1 MRVKRSTLID
11 GSRRQ
16 YFHVTSRVVDRRYI
30 FGEEEKS
37 HFLGLL
43 RKYEAFTGVRVVA
56 YCLMS
61 NHIHMLV
68 CIPRRPE
75 EISEEELLTR
85 MKHIY
90 SRDKMSAIRSQL
102 SEFEE
107 SGQLARKK
115 QFFDGIRSRIY
126 DLSSFV
132 RELKLSFSKD
142 YNRKKERKGTL
153 WEERFKATLVE
164 GSSNALMNTAAY
176 IELNPVRAGIVD
188 DPADY
193 RWCSYHA
200 AVAGDSRSREGI
212 SELVSGMGPELNY
225 RESIGPYRFFF
236 VERSVHQDGSR
247 KGMGSEALEKARSTK
262 SQLSKTG
269 EPGMRV
275 RNFVDGLVIGSR
287 EYIEAFYEKRKEL
300 LNPAR
305 KKTCY
310 RIPGTSENELHSYR
324 KVEI

>member
-1 MRVKRSTLID
+1 MRVRRSTLVD
-11 GSRRQ
+11 MSRKQ

-30 FGEEEKS
+30 FGDEEKR
-37 HFLGLL
+37 HFLGLM
-43 RKYEAFTGVRVVA
+43 RKYEEFTGVRVLA

-61 NHIHMLV
+61 NHVHLLV
-68 CIPRRPE
+68 RVPAKPE
-75 EISEEELLTR
+75 EISEEEILSR

-102 SEFEE
+102 REFDE
-107 SGQLARKK
+107 SGQLARKR
-115 QFFDGIRSRIY
+115 QFFDGIRSRMY
-126 DLSSFV
+126 DLSGFV

-142 YNRKKERKGTL
+142 YNRRKERKGTL

-164 GSSNALMNTAAY
+164 GSTNALMNTAAY
-176 IELNPVRAGIVD
+176 IELNPVRAGIVE

-200 AVAGDSRSREGI
+200 AVAGDTRSRQGI

-225 RESIGPYRFFF
+225 TESVGPYRVFF

-247 KGMGSEALEKARSTK
+247 KGMNSGALEEAVAARGQLPKARE
-262 SQLSKTG
+262 LR
-269 EPGMRV
+269 MRM
-275 RNFVDGLVIGSR
+275 RYFVDGLVIGSR
-287 EYIEAFYEKRKEL
+287 EYIEAFYEKRKDL
-300 LNPAR
+300 LNPTR

-310 RIPGTSENELHSYR
+310 RIPGTSEIELHSYR